1 MHDSWSK
8 SRRFICD
15 KKEIYRKYKKKGLEI
30 ISVST
35 DTSISAW
42 KEAVKKLDVPWI
54 HVIIERR
61 SMFSQD
67 YAVMGVPHGI
77 LIGED
82 GTILALGNY
91 LRPSMPVLENI
102 LMQMLDK

>member
-1 MHDSWSK
+1 
-8 SRRFICD
+8 
-15 KKEIYRKYKKKGLEI
+15 
-30 ISVST
+30 
-35 DTSISAW
+35 
-42 KEAVKKLDVPWI
+42 
-54 HVIIERR
+54 
-61 SMFSQD
+61 MFSQD

-102 LMQMLDK
+102 LMQILDK